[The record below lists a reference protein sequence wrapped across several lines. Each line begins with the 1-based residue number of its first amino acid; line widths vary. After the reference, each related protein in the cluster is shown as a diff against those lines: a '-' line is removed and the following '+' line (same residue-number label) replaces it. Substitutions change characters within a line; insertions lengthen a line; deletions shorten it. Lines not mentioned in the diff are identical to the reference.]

1 MENNGPKIIIQ
12 ETQYGPAHDSMNNTN
27 SEQDESFMTMKNL
40 NNDGNTDRISPEFTP
55 PPVAE

>member
-12 ETQYGPAHDSMNNTN
+12 ETQYGPVHDSMNNTN